1 MPGKIGAEKNSA
13 PVPGEPI
20 FSPWEFWDLIP
31 SVEPHAWNLFL
42 SSTPLMANIPTVQI
56 KPDRVKNIMAGHP
69 WIFSGALAA
78 KPQFPDGTVARIQAG
93 SQFLGMGYYNSH
105 TDISVRML
113 SLKDEHID
121 AGFFAERFRL
131 LRRRKE
137 EWLPGRTNAY
147 RAVFGESDG
156 LPGLVVD
163 KYDRTLVAQFHTLG
177 MDRLKPLVV
186 DGLVKA
192 FGPASIVERS
202 DVANRT
208 HEGLETK
215 PVGILHGKDVTDVE
229 IEEQG
234 FKFLVNVI
242 EGQKTGFFLDQR
254 ENRQAI
260 VRYAKGRTLANCFSY
275 TGGFSVYAASVAKR
289 VVSVDISKPAME
301 FCRRN
306 FRLNGHPVPEGDFLA
321 QDVFDFL
328 KDMAPGAFDFIILD
342 PPSFAKNKK
351 QLTNAI
357 KAYTTINS
365 KALEKLPEGGILVS
379 SSCTSHVDQGTF
391 IKILHQSSV
400 NARCTLKVLES
411 REQPFDHPYHLS
423 FPEGRYLK
431 FFILQKWSR

>member
-1 MPGKIGAEKNSA
+1 MNTKHSI
-13 PVPGEPI
+13 
-20 FSPWEFWDLIP
+20 
-31 SVEPHAWNLFL
+31 
-42 SSTPLMANIPTVQI
+42 QI
-56 KPDRVKNIMAGHP
+56 LPERTKNIVAGHP
-69 WIFSGALAA
+69 WIFSGALGRNQ
-78 KPQFPDGTVARIQAG
+78 PIPDGSIVRILSGTQL
-93 SQFLGMGYYNSH
+93 LGTGYFNSH
-105 TDISVRML
+105 TDIAVRVL
-113 SLKDEHID
+113 TLRDEEID
-121 AGFFAERFRL
+121 VRFFVEKFKAI
-131 LRRRKE
+131 RRRKE
-137 EWLPGRTNAY
+137 PWLPARTNAY
-147 RAVFGESDG
+147 RAIFGEADG
-156 LPGLVVD
+156 VPGLVVD
-163 KYDRTLVAQFHTLG
+163 KYDQVLVAQFHTLG
-177 MDRLKPLVV
+177 MDRLKPMVV
-186 DGLVKA
+186 EALRQVYS
-192 FGPASIVERS
+192 PESIVERS
-202 DVANRT
+202 DVKIRNA
-208 HEGLETK
+208 EGMDDL
-215 PVGILHGKDVTDVE
+215 PVGILYGKDVTDVE

-260 VRYAKGRTLANCFSY
+260 VRYAKGRSLANCFSY

-306 FRLNGHPVPEGDFLA
+306 FRLNGHPVSEGDFLA

-357 KAYTTINS
+357 KAYITINS

-379 SSCTSHVDQGTF
+379 SSCTSHVDQSTF

-411 REQPFDHPYHLS
+411 REQPFDHPYNLS

>member
-1 MPGKIGAEKNSA
+1 MAA
-13 PVPGEPI
+13 LPV
-20 FSPWEFWDLIP
+20 
-31 SVEPHAWNLFL
+31 
-42 SSTPLMANIPTVQI
+42 VQI
-56 KPDRVKNIMAGHP
+56 KPERVKSMLAGHP
-69 WIFSGALAA
+69 WIFSGALA
-78 KPQFPDGTVARIQAG
+78 KQPDVPDGALVKIQ
-93 SQFLGMGYYNSH
+93 SHLQVLGVGYYNSR
-105 TDISVRML
+105 TDIAIRL
-113 SLKDEHID
+113 LTQRDEVID

-137 EWLPGRTNAY
+137 EWLPARTNAY

-156 LPGLVVD
+156 LPGLIVD
-163 KYDRTLVAQFHTLG
+163 KYANTLVAQFHTLG
-177 MDRLKPLVV
+177 MDRLKSMVV

-202 DVANRT
+202 DVANRI

-215 PVGILHGKDVTDVE
+215 PIGILHGKDVTDVE

-234 FKFLVNVI
+234 FKFLVNVK

-260 VRYAKGRTLANCFSY
+260 LRFAQGRTMANCFSY

-306 FRLNGHPVPEGDFLA
+306 FKLNGYPAPEGDFLA

-328 KDMAPGAFDFIILD
+328 KDIKPGEFDFIILD

-379 SSCTSHVDQGTF
+379 SSCTSHVDQSIF

-400 NARCTLKVLES
+400 NARCVLKVLDS

-431 FFILQKWSR
+431 FFILQKWNR

>member
-1 MPGKIGAEKNSA
+1 MADL
-13 PVPGEPI
+13 PV
-20 FSPWEFWDLIP
+20 L
-31 SVEPHAWNLFL
+31 
-42 SSTPLMANIPTVQI
+42 QI
-56 KPDRVKNIMAGHP
+56 KPERLKSIHAGHP

-78 KPQFPDGTVARIQAG
+78 RPKAPDGPLVRILAG
-93 SQFLGMGYYNSH
+93 KQFLGIGYYNGN
-105 TDISVRML
+105 TDIAARILTSRDVP
-113 SLKDEHID
+113 ID

-137 EWLPGRTNAY
+137 EWLPQRTNAY
-147 RAVFGESDG
+147 RAVFGEGDG
-156 LPGLVVD
+156 CPGLVVD
-163 KYDRTLVAQFHTLG
+163 KYDRVLVAQFHTLG

-186 DGLVKA
+186 EGLRQA
-192 FGPASIVERS
+192 YGPRTIVERS
-202 DVANRT
+202 DVANRAA
-208 HEGLETK
+208 EGLADK
-215 PVGILHGKDVTDVE
+215 PVGILHGEDATDVE

-234 FKFLVNVI
+234 FRFLVNVK

-306 FRLNGHPVPEGDFLA
+306 FALNGHAVDDGNFLA

-328 KDMAPGAFDFIILD
+328 KALEPGAFDFIILD

-351 QLTNAI
+351 QLPNAI

-365 KALEKLPEGGILVS
+365 KALEKLPDGGILVA
-379 SSCTSHVDQGTF
+379 SSCTSHVDQSTF
-391 IKILHQSSV
+391 IKILHQSGV
-400 NARCTLKVLES
+400 NARCHVKVLES
-411 REQPFDHPYHLS
+411 REQPQDHPHHLS

-431 FFILQKWSR
+431 FFILQKWPR

>member
-1 MPGKIGAEKNSA
+1 MTAYPAIQLRSDR
-13 PVPGEPI
+13 I
-20 FSPWEFWDLIP
+20 R
-31 SVEPHAWNLFL
+31 
-42 SSTPLMANIPTVQI
+42 NIQS
-56 KPDRVKNIMAGHP
+56 GHP
-69 WIFSGALAA
+69 WIFSGALVS
-78 KPQFPDGTVARIQAG
+78 KPKLPDGTLVRIMAG
-93 SQFLGMGYYNSH
+93 SQFLGIGYYNSR
-105 TDISVRML
+105 TDIAVRIL
-113 SLKDEHID
+113 TLRDEDID
-121 AGFFAERFRL
+121 AGFFADRFRAI
-131 LRRRKE
+131 RKRKE
-137 EWLPGRTNAY
+137 EWLPARTNAY

-163 KYDRTLVAQFHTLG
+163 KYDRVLVAQFHTLG
-177 MDRLKPLVV
+177 MDRLKPLVIE
-186 DGLVKA
+186 GLVKA
-192 FGPASIVERS
+192 FGPAGIVERS

-208 HEGLETK
+208 HEGLDTK
-215 PVGILHGKDVTDVE
+215 PVGMLHGKDVTDVE

-234 FKFLVNVI
+234 FKFLVNVM

-260 VRYAKGRTLANCFSY
+260 IKYAKGRTMANCFSY

-306 FRLNGHPVPEGDFLA
+306 FRLNGHQVQEEDFLA

-342 PPSFAKNKK
+342 PPSFAKNKQ

-365 KALEKLPEGGILVS
+365 KALEKLPDGGILVS
-379 SSCTSHVDQGTF
+379 SSCTSHIDQGTF

-400 NARCTLKVLES
+400 NTRCSLKVLES

-431 FFILQKWSR
+431 FFILQKWAR

>member
-1 MPGKIGAEKNSA
+1 MPNPHILQIHPERTK
-13 PVPGEPI
+13 
-20 FSPWEFWDLIP
+20 
-31 SVEPHAWNLFL
+31 SVL
-42 SSTPLMANIPTVQI
+42 
-56 KPDRVKNIMAGHP
+56 AGHP
-69 WIFSGALAA
+69 WIFSGALLK
-78 KPQFPDGTVARIQAG
+78 KPSIPDGSLVKVQ
-93 SQFLGMGYYNSH
+93 SHNQVLGIGYYNSR
-105 TDISVRML
+105 TDIAVRML
-113 SLKDEHID
+113 TSRDEAID
-121 AGFFAERFRL
+121 AGFFAERFKL

-137 EWLPGRTNAY
+137 EWLPARTNAY
-147 RAVFGESDG
+147 RAVFAEGDG
-156 LPGLVVD
+156 CPGLVVD
-163 KYDRTLVAQFHTLG
+163 KYDRTLVAQFHTAG
-177 MDRLKPLVV
+177 MDALKPLVV
-186 DGLVKA
+186 EGLIKA
-192 FGPASIVERS
+192 FGPKSIVERS
-202 DVANRT
+202 DVANRVP
-208 HEGLETK
+208 EGLADK
-215 PVGILHGKDVTDVE
+215 PVGMLHGTDVTDVE

-234 FKFLVNVI
+234 FKFLVNVK

-306 FRLNGHPVPEGDFLA
+306 FKLNGHPVPEGDFIA

-328 KDMAPGAFDFIILD
+328 KDMRPGEFDFIILD

-365 KALEKLPEGGILVS
+365 KALEKLPDGGILVS
-379 SSCTSHVDQGTF
+379 SSCTSHVDQSIF

-400 NARCTLKVLES
+400 NARCHLKVLES
-411 REQPFDHPYHLS
+411 REQPQDHPYHLS